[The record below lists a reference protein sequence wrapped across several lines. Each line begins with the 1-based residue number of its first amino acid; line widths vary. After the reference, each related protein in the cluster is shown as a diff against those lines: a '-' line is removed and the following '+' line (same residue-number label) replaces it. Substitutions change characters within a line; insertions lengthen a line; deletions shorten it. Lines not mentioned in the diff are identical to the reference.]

1 MDVFAFREELI
12 SEYERFSRSFSS
24 IRAADI
30 RQAVD
35 EAYASGRFW
44 PAPLIELN
52 PNFVPGGSI
61 EEFVANGTLDAECAK
76 IFRIKNP
83 TDPLGQPLV
92 LHKHQAEAMAIA
104 RRGESYVLTTG
115 TGSGKSLSYF
125 IPIVNDVLQRKKS
138 GDPCKGICAIVVY
151 PMNALCNSQFEEL
164 EKFLKRGYGS
174 ASQSVTFARY
184 TGQETNEER
193 EHIAKNP
200 PDILL
205 TNYVMLE
212 LLMTRFIETDKAV
225 RQHSKGLRF
234 LVLDELHTYRGRQG
248 ADVALLIRRVRERF
262 NEHLLCIGTSA
273 TMASEGSAEERNAV
287 VANIASKLFGVIVRS
302 DNIIT
307 ETLEPVTNDDTPSDS
322 SSLRRAIETGVPA
335 SPTYD
340 ELSRHRVAAWVERKL
355 GLEERDGKFVRIA
368 RPRTVIEAAKLLAKD
383 SSLTEQDCRKYLVEF
398 LLAAYQS
405 QNDSGRNFFAFRL
418 HQFISGAW
426 NAYATLEAPGDRFIT
441 LEGQQFTPGDRNRL
455 LFNLCFCR
463 QCGQEYFPV
472 WATMEAKKPTAF
484 SPRELSERSNEEEEV
499 LYGYL
504 MPDSKGIFDPTDIE
518 RHYPE
523 DWLEFHDGVPRLKSN
538 YRRYR
543 PMDVH
548 VDTLGKITDKG
559 LPAWF
564 IPESFRFCLRPD
576 CDAHYGGSVR
586 SELSKLSGLSSEG
599 RSSATTMLVLS
610 SLRHLIGTHLDAS
623 TKKLLAFTDNRQ
635 DASLQAG
642 HFNDFI
648 QTLLLRGGLLAAMQK
663 DGHLADDVLT
673 QRVLDHLHLD
683 PTDYAANPET
693 KGIRAQN
700 TRKTLRDV
708 LGYRLYFDLQRG
720 WRINNPNLDQLGLLD
735 IQYRDL
741 ETCCEDEEEWRQG
754 HPLLGAIGPQRRFE
768 IVHKLLDQ
776 MRKTLC
782 IKTIYLDPNFQE
794 QTRNRSFNELKEPWG
809 LSEDEKLSSCAFMVP
824 RPSSRARQQ
833 SYQLSHMSHRSAFG
847 RWLKSQAVWGQD
859 NPHYPAKFDEDVY
872 NSVIDDILRVL
883 TIYGYVED
891 TELDGGRIGY
901 RIDSSVLEWRLS
913 ADTGEAANPFFRTL
927 YENVAGLL
935 EGDDRFLHQL
945 EAREHTA
952 QVDAEIRKERETR
965 FRKGLTGERIVEGK
979 VEPAGLPIL
988 FCSPTMELGVDI
1000 AALNAVYMRNV
1011 PPTPAN
1017 YAQRSGRAGRSGQPA
1032 LVITYCAAK
1041 SPHDQYFFSDPT
1053 RMVSGAVNPP
1063 TLDLANEDL
1072 IRSHLHAVW
1081 LAETGVELGSSVRDV
1096 LNREKPAELPLHEH
1110 LAEPIGSTTAL
1121 GAAQKRAQRILATLA
1136 DDLAGVS
1143 APWYTETWLSSAM
1156 NSAVR
1161 RFDEAFRRWRSL
1173 YRATASQLKSAN
1185 DILNNAAATEQ
1196 DRREAKARY
1205 DEAYTQQNLLLDSK
1219 PTMNSDFYTYRY
1231 LAAEGFLPGYNFPR
1245 LPLMAFIPGR
1255 REKVVRDSFLSRPRF
1270 LGLSEFGPQSIIYHE
1285 GSTYRVRR
1293 TILTIRD
1300 EASATTAAQLPVQ
1313 AARICPVCG
1322 YGHFGE
1328 QKNSERCT
1336 NCSTHLAGGRII
1348 SNLYRIEQVATR
1360 RATRITSDEE
1370 ERQRQGYE
1378 MITTLR
1384 FAEENGKLCVEGVAL
1399 EEQGERL
1406 LELKYGPA
1414 AAVWRINLGWRR
1426 REQKSIYGFSVDAN
1440 TGEWTKDAQAPTDA
1454 EDDGV
1459 RDGKTIER
1467 ITPFVED
1474 TRNVL
1479 VIQPQ
1484 ADLLGEAM
1492 ISLQYALKRGI
1503 EQEFQ
1508 LEEAELAAEPLPD
1521 RNNRAAILFYEA
1533 AEGGAG
1539 VLTRLANDP
1548 GAMARVA
1555 LQALHICHFTSKSG
1569 DWTDSGDLENQDA
1582 DCEAGCYR
1590 CLLSYYNQPDH
1601 PQIDRRNEAMLNL
1614 LCRLTR
1620 AERKTSASVP
1630 KAGAGFDELMNASTS
1645 SLEQAWLN
1653 YLKTNGYHLP
1663 DRAQPYLEEFSTR
1676 PDFAYA
1682 DHQTLI
1688 YIDGPHHGGKHQTTQ
1703 YLQDEVVSEARQQY
1717 YASRDAEITQRLEE
1731 GGFTVV
1737 RFPAD
1742 QVLWDRI
1749 VEESVSY
1756 THLTLPTK
1764 RIV

>member
-1 MDVFAFREELI
+1 MDVFAFRKELI
-12 SEYERFSRSFSS
+12 SEYERFSRSFTS

-30 RQAVD
+30 RQVVD
-35 EAYASGRFW
+35 EAYDSGRFW
-44 PAPLIELN
+44 PAPLIQLN

-61 EEFVANGTLDAECAK
+61 EEFVANGTLDAECAE

-92 LHKHQAEAMAIA
+92 LHKHQAEAIAIA

-125 IPIVNDVLQRKKS
+125 IPIVNDVLRRKKS
-138 GDPCKGICAIVVY
+138 GDPGKGICAIVVY
-151 PMNALCNSQFEEL
+151 PMNALCNSQCEEL
-164 EKFLKRGYGS
+164 EKFLKCGYGEGNEP
-174 ASQSVTFARY
+174 VTFARY

-205 TNYVMLE
+205 TNFVMLE
-212 LLMTRFIETDKAV
+212 LIMTRFMETDKAV
-225 RQHSKGLRF
+225 RQHADGLRF

-273 TMASEGSAEERNAV
+273 TMASEGPAKERNAV
-287 VANIASKLFGVIVRS
+287 VADIASKLFGVVVNS

-307 ETLEPVTNDDTPSDS
+307 ETLEPVTNDDTPSDL
-322 SSLRRAIETGVPA
+322 SSLRHAIEAGVPA

-340 ELSRHRVAAWVERKL
+340 ELSRHPVAAWVERKL
-355 GLEERDGKFVRIA
+355 GLEERDGKLVRIA
-368 RPRTVIEAAKLLAKD
+368 RPRTSIEASKLLAED
-383 SSLTEQDCRKYLVEF
+383 SGLKEQDCRKYLVEF

-455 LFNLCFCR
+455 LFNLSFCR

-472 WATMEAKKPTAF
+472 WATMEASLPTAF

-504 MPDSKGIFDPTDIE
+504 MPDSEGVFDSAALE

-523 DWLEFHDGVPRLKSN
+523 DWLEFHDAVPRLKSN

-543 PMDVH
+543 PVSVC
-548 VDTLGKITDKG
+548 VDTLGKIADSG

-564 IPESFRFCLRPD
+564 IPGSFRFCLNSD
-576 CDAHYGGSVR
+576 CDAYYGGSVR

-599 RSSATTMLVLS
+599 RSSATTMLALS
-610 SLRHLIGTHLDAS
+610 SLRHLIGTSLEAN

-648 QTLLLRGGLLAAMQK
+648 QTLLLRGALLAAMQK

-673 QRVLDHLHLD
+673 QRVLEHLHLD

-693 KGIRAQN
+693 KGIRAQ
-700 TRKTLRDV
+700 TTLKTLRDV

-735 IQYRDL
+735 IRYRDL
-741 ETCCEDEEEWRQG
+741 ETCCEDEEEWRRG
-754 HPLLGAIGPQRRFE
+754 HPLLGAIGPQRRSE
-768 IVHKLLDQ
+768 IVHKILDQ
-776 MRKTLC
+776 MRKALC
-782 IKTIYLDPNFQE
+782 IKTIYLDPDFQE

-809 LSEDEKLSSCAFMVP
+809 LSEDERLSSCAFMVP

-833 SYQLSHMSHRSAFG
+833 DYLLSYMSHRSAFG
-847 RWLKSQAVWGQD
+847 QWLKSQAAWGQD
-859 NPHYPAKFDEDVY
+859 NPHYPVKFDEDVY
-872 NSVIDDILRVL
+872 NRVIDDILRVL
-883 TIYGYVED
+883 TIYGYVES
-891 TELDGGRIGY
+891 TELDGSRIGY
-901 RIDSSVLEWRLS
+901 RIDSSVLEWHLS
-913 ADTGEAANPFFRTL
+913 ADTGETSNPFFHAL
-927 YENVAGLL
+927 YKNIARLL
-935 EGDDRFLHQL
+935 EGDDCFLHQL

-979 VEPAGLPIL
+979 VESAGLPIL

-1000 AALNAVYMRNV
+1000 SALNAVYMRNV
-1011 PPTPAN
+1011 PPAPAN

-1053 RMVSGAVNPP
+1053 RMVSGVVNPP
-1063 TLDLANEDL
+1063 TIDLANEDL
-1072 IRSHLHAVW
+1072 IRSHLHSVW
-1081 LAETGVELGSSVRDV
+1081 LAETGVELGTSVCDV
-1096 LNREKPAELPLHEH
+1096 LNREQPAELPLHEH
-1110 LAEPIGSTTAL
+1110 LAEPIGSARAL
-1121 GAAQKRAQRILATLA
+1121 SRAQRRAQRILAML
-1136 DDLAGVS
+1136 DAGA
-1143 APWYTETWLSSAM
+1143 APWSTETWLGSAM
-1156 NSAVR
+1156 KSAVR
-1161 RFDEAFRRWRSL
+1161 RFDRAFRRWRSL
-1173 YRATASQLKSAN
+1173 YHATVSQLESAN
-1185 DILNNAAATEQ
+1185 DILNSAAATEQ
-1196 DRREAKARY
+1196 DRREAKMRY
-1205 DEAYTQQNLLLDSK
+1205 DEAYTQQNLLLDNK
-1219 PTMNSDFYTYRY
+1219 PTINSDFSTYRY

-1255 REKVVRDSFLSRPRF
+1255 HQNVVRDSFLSRPRF

-1293 TILTIRD
+1293 IILTVRD
-1300 EASATTAAQLPVQ
+1300 EASAIPSAKLPVQ
-1313 AARICPVCG
+1313 AARICSACG

-1328 QKNSERCT
+1328 QKDSARCA
-1336 NCSTHLAGGRII
+1336 NCDALLTGGRSV

-1360 RATRITSDEE
+1360 RTMRITSDEE

-1384 FAEENGKLCVEGVAL
+1384 FAAENGKPCFEGVEL
-1399 EEQGERL
+1399 KEQGEQL
-1406 LELKYGPA
+1406 LKLKYGPA
-1414 AAVWRINLGWRR
+1414 ATIWRINLGWRR
-1426 REQKSIYGFSVDAN
+1426 RDQKSIYGFSVDAN
-1440 TGEWTKDAQAPTDA
+1440 TGEWTKDPQAPTDA

-1459 RDGKTIER
+1459 QDGKTIER

-1479 VIQPQ
+1479 VVQPQ
-1484 ADLLGEAM
+1484 ADLPTAAI

-1508 LEEAELAAEPLPD
+1508 LEEDELAAEPLPD
-1521 RNNRAAILFYEA
+1521 QNNRAAILFYEA

-1539 VLTRLANDP
+1539 VLTRLTNDP
-1548 GAMARVA
+1548 DALARVA
-1555 LQALHICHFTSKSG
+1555 RQALHICHFTSKSG
-1569 DWTDSGDLENQDA
+1569 AYTDSSDLEDQDS

-1601 PQIDRRNEAMLNL
+1601 ANIDRRDEDMINL

-1620 AERKTSASVP
+1620 GEHETSASVSE
-1630 KAGAGFDELMNASTS
+1630 AADSFDELMNASTS

-1663 DRAQPYLEEFSTR
+1663 DRAQPYLEKFSTR

-1682 DHQTLI
+1682 DQQTLI

-1703 YLQDEVVSEARQQY
+1703 HLEEPSVGEAGQQY
-1717 YASRDAEITQRLEE
+1717 YTSRDAEITQRLEDA
-1731 GGFTVV
+1731 GFTVV
-1737 RFPAD
+1737 RFPAN
-1742 QVLWDRI
+1742 QALWSRI
-1749 VEESVSY
+1749 ANEYAWVFGPGKCE
-1756 THLTLPTK
+1756 K
-1764 RIV
+1764 

>member
-1 MDVFAFREELI
+1 MDVFAFRKELI
-12 SEYERFSRSFSS
+12 SEYERFSRSFIS

-30 RQAVD
+30 RQVVD
-35 EAYASGRFW
+35 EAYGSGRFW
-44 PAPLIELN
+44 PAPLIQLN

-61 EEFVANGTLDAECAK
+61 EEFVENGTLNAECAK
-76 IFRIKNP
+76 IFRIKSP

-92 LHKHQAEAMAIA
+92 LHKHQAEAIAIA
-104 RRGESYVLTTG
+104 RRSESYVLTTG

-125 IPIVNDVLQRKKS
+125 LPIVDDVLRRKKV

-151 PMNALCNSQFEEL
+151 PMNALCNSQCEEL
-164 EKFLKRGYGS
+164 EKFLKRGYEEGN
-174 ASQSVTFARY
+174 QPVTFARY

-193 EHIAKNP
+193 AHIAKNP

-212 LLMTRFIETDKAV
+212 LLMTRFVETDKAV
-225 RQHSKGLRF
+225 RQHAAGLRF

-248 ADVALLIRRVRERF
+248 ADVAMLIRRVRERF
-262 NEHLLCIGTSA
+262 NEHLRCIGTSA
-273 TMASEGSAEERNAV
+273 TMASEGSAKERNAI
-287 VANIASKLFGVIVRS
+287 VADIASRLFGVPVS
-302 DNIIT
+302 ADNIIT
-307 ETLEPVTNDDTPSDS
+307 ETLEPVTNNDTPIDS
-322 SSLRRAIETGVPA
+322 ASLRQAIETGVAA
-335 SPTYD
+335 SATHA
-340 ELSRHRVAAWVERKL
+340 ELSSHPVAAWVERKL
-355 GLEERDGKFVRIA
+355 GLEEKDGKFVRIA
-368 RPRTVIEAAKLLAKD
+368 RPRTVIEAATLLAKD
-383 SSLTEQDCRKYLVEF
+383 SGLQEQFCREYLVKF
-398 LLAAYQS
+398 LIAAYQS
-405 QNDSGRNFFAFRL
+405 QSDSGRNFFSFRL
-418 HQFISGAW
+418 HQFISSPS
-426 NAYATLEAPGDRFIT
+426 NAYATLEAPRDRFIT
-441 LEGQQFTPGDRNRL
+441 LEGQQFKPGDRNRL
-455 LFNLCFCR
+455 LFNLSFCR

-472 WATMEAKKPTAF
+472 WATMEAKSPTAF
-484 SPRELSERSNEEEEV
+484 SPRELSERSNEEEET

-504 MPDSKGIFDPTDIE
+504 MPDSGGTFDPTDIE
-518 RHYPE
+518 GHYPE
-523 DWLEFHDGVPRLKSN
+523 DWLEFHHGEPRLKSY
-538 YRRYR
+538 YRRYC
-543 PMDVH
+543 PIPVC
-548 VDTLGKITDKG
+548 VGTLGKIADDG
-559 LPAWF
+559 LLAWF
-564 IPESFRFCLRPD
+564 IPGSFRFCLNAD
-576 CDAHYGGSVR
+576 CDAYYDGSKR
-586 SELSKLSGLSSEG
+586 SDLSKLAGLSSEG
-599 RSSATTMLVLS
+599 RSSATTMLALS
-610 SLRHLIGTHLDAS
+610 ALRHLIGTSLDAN

-648 QTLLLRGGLLAAMQK
+648 QTLLLRGALLAAIQK
-663 DGHLADDVLT
+663 DGQLADDILT

-700 TRKTLRDV
+700 TLKTLRDV
-708 LGYRLYFDLQRG
+708 LGYRLYFDLKRG

-735 IQYRDL
+735 IRYRDL
-741 ETCCEDEEEWRQG
+741 ETCCGDEEEWRQG
-754 HPLLGAIGPQRRFE
+754 HPLLGAIEPQRRLE

-776 MRKTLC
+776 MRKALC

-809 LSEDEKLSSCAFMVP
+809 LSEDERLFSHAFMVP
-824 RPSSRARQQ
+824 RPSSRSRRQD
-833 SYQLSHMSHRSAFG
+833 YLLSHMSHRSAFG
-847 RWLKSQAVWGQD
+847 RWFKSPAVWGQD
-859 NPHYPAKFDEDVY
+859 NPHYPVKFDEDVY

-883 TIYGYVED
+883 TIYGYVES
-891 TELDGGRIGY
+891 TELDDRRVGY

-913 ADTGEAANPFFRTL
+913 ADKGETANLFFRAL
-927 YENVAGLL
+927 YENIARLL
-935 EGDDRFLHQL
+935 EDEDCFLHQL

-952 QVDAEIRKERETR
+952 QVDSDIRAEREAR
-965 FRKGLTGERIVEGK
+965 FRRGLETERIVEGT
-979 VEPAGLPIL
+979 VQPAGLPIL

-1000 AALNAVYMRNV
+1000 SALNAVYMRNV

-1053 RMVSGAVNPP
+1053 RMVSGVVNPP
-1063 TLDLANEDL
+1063 TIDLANEDL
-1072 IRSHLHAVW
+1072 IRSHLHSVW
-1081 LAETGVELGSSVRDV
+1081 LAETGVKLGTSVCDV
-1096 LNREKPAELPLHEH
+1096 LNREQPAELPLHEH
-1110 LAEPIGSTTAL
+1110 LAEPLGSARAL
-1121 GAAQKRAQRILATLA
+1121 GQAQRRAQRILAMLA
-1136 DDLAGVS
+1136 DDLSKGA
-1143 APWYTETWLSSAM
+1143 APWYTETWLGSAM

-1173 YRATASQLKSAN
+1173 YHATASQLKSAN
-1185 DILNNAAATEQ
+1185 DILNSAAATEQ
-1196 DRREAKARY
+1196 DRREAKMRY
-1205 DEAYTQQNLLLDSK
+1205 DEAYTQQNLLLDSR
-1219 PTMNSDFYTYRY
+1219 PTINSDFATYRY

-1255 REKVVRDSFLSRPRF
+1255 HEKVVRDSFLSRPRF

-1293 TILTIRD
+1293 IILTVRD
-1300 EASATTAAQLPVQ
+1300 ESSAIPSAKLPVQ
-1313 AARICPVCG
+1313 AARICPACG

-1328 QKNSERCT
+1328 QKDSERCA
-1336 NCSTHLAGGRII
+1336 NCDVILTGGRSV

-1384 FAEENGKLCVEGVAL
+1384 FAAENGKPCFEGVVL
-1399 EEQGERL
+1399 KEQGEQL

-1414 AAVWRINLGWRR
+1414 ATIWRINLGWRR

-1459 RDGKTIER
+1459 QDGKTIER

-1479 VIQPQ
+1479 VVQPPT
-1484 ADLLGEAM
+1484 DLPTAA
-1492 ISLQYALKRGI
+1492 ITSLQYALKRGI

-1508 LEEAELAAEPLPD
+1508 LEEVELAAEPLPD
-1521 RNNRAAILFYEA
+1521 QNNRAAILFYEA

-1539 VLTRLANDP
+1539 VLTRLTNDP
-1548 GAMARVA
+1548 DALARVA
-1555 LQALHICHFTSKSG
+1555 RQALHICHFTSKSG
-1569 DWTDSGDLENQDA
+1569 DWTDSRDLEDQDP

-1601 PQIDRRNEAMLNL
+1601 SDIDRRNEDMLNL

-1620 AERKTSASVP
+1620 GECETATSVSEADDS
-1630 KAGAGFDELMNASTS
+1630 FDALMNASTS

-1663 DRAQPYLEEFSTR
+1663 NRAQPYLEEFNTR

-1682 DHQTLI
+1682 DQQTLI
-1688 YIDGPHHGGKHQTTQ
+1688 YIDGPHHDGKHQTTEH
-1703 YLQDEVVSEARQQY
+1703 LGEPIAREAGQHY
-1717 YASRDAEITQRLEE
+1717 YTSRDAEITQRLEDA
-1731 GGFTVV
+1731 GFTVV
-1737 RFPAD
+1737 RFSAN
-1742 QVLWDRI
+1742 QALWGRI
-1749 VEESVSY
+1749 VNEYAWVFGPGKCEE
-1756 THLTLPTK
+1756 
-1764 RIV
+1764 